1 MVRELRT
8 CFVLLWK
15 SILISMELNIF
26 ICYKGGMI
34 KIYKIIFS
42 KSTWGN
48 NTKKFDGNVK

>member
-15 SILISMELNIF
+15 SVLISMELNIF
-26 ICYKGGMI
+26 ISYKRGMI

-42 KSTWGN
+42 KGTWGN
-48 NTKKFDGNVK
+48 NTKKLDGNVK